1 MSECKE
7 QTSLSFM
14 RLQRGDVAR
23 EGALVPR
30 FVPCPP
36 HAPSPYGW
44 AASNQGAA
52 PLEGLDEL
60 LLPWALDLAQTE
72 QFLLSQSH
80 CTQAEDI
87 FSQLQQSPGPHSG
100 SALLV
105 GLVASALS
113 GRCNPEASVLHAKKK
128 KKTGF
133 ATVLEDW
140 EGPFFFLAWGGQV
153 DSEEGDETRRGLLA
167 PSSPLLSH
175 SPRAVLLFL
184 DTGT

>member
-1 MSECKE
+1 MPECKE

-14 RLQRGDVAR
+14 QLQRGDVTR

-52 PLEGLDEL
+52 PLEGLEEL

-72 QFLLSQSH
+72 QFLLSWSH

-87 FSQLQQSPGPHSG
+87 FSQLQLNPGPHSG

-128 KKTGF
+128 RGSLLCWKIGKAHSFSWPG
-133 ATVLEDW
+133 EDR
-140 EGPFFFLAWGGQV
+140 L
-153 DSEEGDETRRGLLA
+153 TRRKMRRAEVCLL
-167 PSSPLLSH
+167 PPLLSH